1 MAEPRL
7 YRPAWFLRL
16 FVRLEDFGTADTSDA
31 QPSTAPYATKTKAI
45 ESQIDANET
54 AIAQEEVATVLG
66 NSRGHA
72 LAERL
77 RAANTKLEAQK
88 NKQTGRSAV
97 DKAGPGDSFSVQFVT
112 VPSEMEIEDRGFR
125 EAAQLTATFPFADM
139 PLDPRIIRECRVEGW
154 LGTVNAADFGTPDNW
169 HLKPAA
175 DFSKTCVLRFNGYID
190 LPEMEHDDSDSK
202 IHIKARS
209 FEAVLIDG
217 KINPHA
223 PAYRMQQG
231 KDDEPITAYVNRIL
245 SQYPP
250 TSGDAGGDPF
260 RCVWYGDPTKEPK
273 LGRKTLLR
281 SLQTA
286 KSRNLANGAQPGQEP
301 PPQIEGAEVKP
312 DPTGAGDSAS
322 GGQASMPG
330 KSVTPDGMSI
340 WDLITQACELA
351 GCMPLYQPSLPPF
364 PLATGQVTTVA
375 GVVTPQFKMV
385 QAANYLILAPP
396 QAFLEDI
403 TSSRNATSGTSRDG
417 FQRTFQDDAGAWDT
431 DIRFMVWGHNVK
443 SMKMSRKMGRTRP
456 TGVEVRAY
464 NPDASATLRVMSAR
478 FPPKGTIEAKAIAG
492 VKTGKKGAT
501 KMTAKGG
508 GKVEVFRTFLL
519 QGIRDQHALEQAA
532 VSIYHQLTR
541 AELSI
546 ELETDELSSYM
557 DPDAS
562 LRAQSL
568 VKCENDDPDLM
579 RLCAGTPVRVTVA
592 AQSEGEDNLVISS
605 LSDFYGSKGANIA
618 DLLQKQNERWA
629 LWLNADGQQNIQAVD
644 QVAQRIQAAYDAARL
659 PDIFYVRSIKLNCNA
674 DAEASG
680 FKATMELVNY
690 MPDNDPNLMDDD
702 TKAMND
708 DRKIKK
714 KGKASVKQSAQDKAT
729 QKIVDDVELETLMGS
744 AR

>member
-16 FVRLEDFGTADTSDA
+16 VVRLEDFGTDTSDA
-31 QPSTAPYATKTKAI
+31 QPTTAPFDTKSKHI
-45 ESQIDANET
+45 DSQIAANET
-54 AIAQEEVATVLG
+54 AIAQEEVAYVTG
-66 NSRGHA
+66 GSRA
-72 LAERL
+72 KSRANQLRSANDRL
-77 RAANTKLEAQK
+77 TKQK

-97 DKAGPGDSFSVQFVT
+97 DKSGAGDAFSVQFVT
-112 VPSEMEIEDRGFR
+112 VPSELEIEDRGFR

-154 LGTVNAADFGTPDNW
+154 LGTVNVADFGTPDNW
-169 HLKPAA
+169 HLKPVA

-190 LPEMEHDDSDSK
+190 LPEMEHDDTDSK

-223 PAYRMQQG
+223 PAYRIQAG
-231 KDDEPITAYVNRIL
+231 VAEETITSYVNRIL
-245 SQYPP
+245 AQYPP

-286 KSRNLANGAQPGQEP
+286 RSRNQANGAQPGQEP
-301 PPQIEGAEVKP
+301 PPQTEGEEVPP
-312 DPTGAGDSAS
+312 DEAGAGDSAP
-322 GGQASMPG
+322 GGQSSMPG

-364 PLATGQVTTVA
+364 PLATGQVTSVA
-375 GVVTPQFKMV
+375 GIVTPEFKMV
-385 QAANYLILAPP
+385 RAANYLILAPP

-403 TSSRNATSGTSRDG
+403 TSSRNATAGGSRDG
-417 FQRTFQDDAGAWDT
+417 FDRTFQDESGSWHT
-431 DIRFMVWGHNVK
+431 DIRFMVWGHNIK

-478 FPPKGTIEAKAIAG
+478 FPPKGSIDAKAIVGA
-492 VKTGKKGAT
+492 KKPKKGGI
-501 KMTAKGG
+501 KQTAKGG

-541 AELSI
+541 SELSI
-546 ELETDELSSYM
+546 QLETDELSSYM

-568 VKCENDDPDLM
+568 VKSENDDPDLM

-592 AQSEGEDNLVISS
+592 AQKEGTDDLVISS
-605 LSDFYGSKGANIA
+605 LSDFYGNKGQNIA
-618 DLLQKQNERWA
+618 DLLLRQNERWA
-629 LWLNADGQQNIQAVD
+629 LWLNVDGQRNIQAVD
-644 QVAQRIQAAYDAARL
+644 QVAQRIQRAYDAARL
-659 PDIFYVRSIKLNCNA
+659 PDVFYVRSVKINCNA
-674 DAEASG
+674 DADAG
-680 FKATMELVNY
+680 DFKCSLELVNF
-690 MPDNDPNLMDDD
+690 MPDNDPNAMDADAK
-702 TKAMND
+702 TMND
-708 DRKIKK
+708 DRKLKK
-714 KGKASVKQSAQDKAT
+714 KGAAPVKKAAQDKASK
-729 QKIVDDVELETLMGS
+729 KITEDAALNALMERGH
-744 AR
+744 